1 MLSQNK
7 KEKKQ
12 SITYAAHKKEKWFIM
27 VGRKL
32 ITHRLNKWRK
42 EFPIILIMGFA
53 YFDWD
58 LQTLD
63 SSPTEE
69 SVIILHFTSQ
79 LGSSMSCFYTTRNPI
94 FSTSKRLVCISSST
108 WWNPFLS
115 IERPGVFGRQKLF
128 LDRLC
133 SQRWCDS
140 TSPYSDVNSGSV

>member
-79 LGSSMSCFYTTRNPI
+79 LGSSMSCLYTTRNPI
-94 FSTSKRLVCISSST
+94 FSTSKHLVCISSST

-115 IERPGVFGRQKLF
+115 IEQPGVFGRRKSF
-128 LDRLC
+128 LGTLC